1 MTITHFF
8 FECRGFGFASAN
20 HFILIIPPPHRFSTN
35 QASLIAFYL
44 SVLCWAFAYEQL
56 SDRPVLH
63 TLTPDLYMKIVWEER
78 WFWSYSFFL
87 PYWHDAFAVQLNTIQ
102 PCTF

>member
-8 FECRGFGFASAN
+8 FECRGFFFRERQSLHPNA
-20 HFILIIPPPHRFSTN
+20 FPHRFSTN

-63 TLTPDLYMKIVWEER
+63 TLTPDLYAKSVREKR
-78 WFWSYSFFL
+78 CFWPYSCTYL
-87 PYWHDAFAVQLNTIQ
+87 NWHEVVAV
-102 PCTF
+102 